1 MLIASIGKR
10 VSPISQLLETQRFAV
25 LKLIRYDEG
34 DGDSLLEN
42 VKQISPNID
51 VDIHVIQMPTMDGI
65 ETGADILREL
75 FLQLM
80 DWTDRSPDAMVCV
93 TGGTPWLSH
102 TLHHAATLA
111 NLPVI
116 VGTHEKVEG
125 REMLFHYPKPLE
137 TERMKTIL
145 MASKHKTR
153 VDLMKHIEGIGRVT
167 IPQLSNVTGLRD
179 ETIRFILN
187 GRDRG
192 VSESEDIVLLGLAG
206 IEIPLVRF
214 VGKRD
219 SGERGPKA
227 MEYELTEFGRDVA
240 SLLRE

>member
-1 MLIASIGKR
+1 
-10 VSPISQLLETQRFAV
+10 
-25 LKLIRYDEG
+25 
-34 DGDSLLEN
+34 
-42 VKQISPNID
+42 
-51 VDIHVIQMPTMDGI
+51 
-65 ETGADILREL
+65 
-75 FLQLM
+75 
-80 DWTDRSPDAMVCV
+80 
-93 TGGTPWLSH
+93 
-102 TLHHAATLA
+102 
-111 NLPVI
+111 
-116 VGTHEKVEG
+116 
-125 REMLFHYPKPLE
+125 MLFHYPKPLE